1 MRISKAIFYAKNTT
15 IKKIEKKI
23 LNKNGRTAVF
33 IDASNIY
40 HSQKHL
46 GFQIDFKKLLNYFK
60 KKQICHQ
67 FTFYTAYDPK
77 HKNRNPFWIFLK

>member
-1 MRISKAIFYAKNTT
+1 MRKYDH
-15 IKKIEKKI
+15 KKIEKKI

-67 FTFYTAYDPK
+67 FTFIRPTTLNIK
-77 HKNRNPFWIFLK
+77 TEILSGFS